1 MLSKIKNERL
11 ERYRKRL
18 EMYYK
23 AEEAVLLNQ
32 EYTIGT
38 RSLKRADLST
48 IRSAIKY
55 LEGEI
60 ESSENSGGKN
70 KAFRFVP
77 RDI

>member
-1 MLSKIKNERL
+1 MNDLQKERL
-11 ERYRKRL
+11 ERYKSRL
-18 EMYYK
+18 KLYYE

-38 RSLKRADLST
+38 KSLKRADLAS
-48 IRSAIKY
+48 IRSAIKDLETQIAL
-55 LEGEI
+55 LEG
-60 ESSENSGGKN
+60 GGKN